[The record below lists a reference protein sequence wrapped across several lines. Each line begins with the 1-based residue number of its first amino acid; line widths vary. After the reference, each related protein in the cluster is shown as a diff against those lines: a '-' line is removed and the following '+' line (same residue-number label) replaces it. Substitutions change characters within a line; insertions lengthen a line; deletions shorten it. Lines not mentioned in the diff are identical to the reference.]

1 MASVPKGKE
10 LKIKGSLAFAVIG
23 DEPTLAGLLLSG
35 LGERHPKFGTNFLLV
50 EKDTTR
56 LEIENKFK
64 SLISRPDIGII
75 MINQHI
81 AEDIR
86 ELITAH
92 QEVIPTVLEIPSKD
106 YPYDPEKD
114 SVLISA
120 ARKLYGSDNAAEKL
134 KF

>member
-1 MASVPKGKE
+1 
-10 LKIKGSLAFAVIG
+10 
-23 DEPTLAGLLLSG
+23 
-35 LGERHPKFGTNFLLV
+35 
-50 EKDTTR
+50 
-56 LEIENKFK
+56 
-64 SLISRPDIGII
+64 

-81 AEDIR
+81 AEDIW